1 MHVEPDHRNL
11 DDDLE
16 RRLRARDAA
25 HGRSLEDE
33 VREILRWVIG
43 EAGGPDDLGHAIHR
57 RFAALGESSWSC
69 PNASPGGDRRASTER
84 AGRDLLDTNVVSE
97 LMRPAP
103 DATVLARFDGR
114 RRRRCISARSGRPS
128 SAPAS
133 PSCPPASGVTGSLA
147 AIDAMIAEDFAG
159 RVLPFDSAAAKAF
172 APIAAARR
180 AQGRPISQ
188 ADGQIAAIA
197 RAAGAAVATRTTA
210 DFDGCGVELVDPWRP
225 RA

>member
-1 MHVEPDHRNL
+1 M
-11 DDDLE
+11 
-16 RRLRARDAA
+16 
-25 HGRSLEDE
+25 
-33 VREILRWVIG
+33 I
-43 EAGGPDDLGHAIHR
+43 
-57 RFAALGESSWSC
+57 
-69 PNASPGGDRRASTER
+69 
-84 AGRDLLDTNVVSE
+84 LLDTNVVSE

-103 DATVLARFDGR
+103 DATVLAWFDGR
-114 RRRRCISARSGRPS
+114 PAATLHFSAVGEAELRTGVAILPAGKRRDRL
-128 SAPAS
+128 
-133 PSCPPASGVTGSLA
+133 LA

-197 RAAGAAVATRTTA
+197 RAAGAAVATRNTA